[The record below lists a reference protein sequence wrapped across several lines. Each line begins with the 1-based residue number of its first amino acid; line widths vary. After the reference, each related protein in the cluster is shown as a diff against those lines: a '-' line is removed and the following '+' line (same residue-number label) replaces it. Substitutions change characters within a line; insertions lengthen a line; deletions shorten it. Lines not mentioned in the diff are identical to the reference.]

1 MSNDTAGP
9 ISKQTHFIIT
19 AAVTLATLMQTLDST
34 IANVALPHIQGALSG
49 TQAQIAW
56 VLTSYIIATAITIPF
71 TGWLATCIGRKRVFL
86 FSIAGFVITS
96 VMCGLSEDLPEIV
109 IFRFLQGAC
118 GASLMPLSQAVLLS
132 INSKE
137 NHGKAMALWGFG
149 ATMGSILGPLLGGF
163 LTENYNW
170 RWIFF
175 INIPI
180 GTLAFIG
187 LYCFMMESEKQKKI
201 FDFFGFTMLSFCIGA
216 FQLMLDRGTIK
227 DWFSSTEIIVE
238 ALISGVALYLLIIHT
253 MTREKTF
260 INLELF
266 KDRNF
271 TVGVILVFI
280 MYVAFFSTLA
290 LVPSMLQNELNY
302 PVIAT
307 GRIAA
312 TQGAGI
318 TIAMMLVGHVV
329 KHVDARYVIIM
340 GLSIV
345 AYSLWLMSHY
355 SLYMSPI
362 DTIIPGVIQGFG
374 VGFSYIA
381 LTTISFSNLKDNLRD
396 EGTAFFNLMRNLGCC
411 LGISIVEACLD
422 HNRQTIHASLA
433 QHISPLT
440 HEISTASITKMA
452 AINAMLNK
460 QASMIAY
467 LDDFYLLGFIT
478 LCVFP
483 LIFLLKKP
491 MQIKAAT
498 GIE

>member
-1 MSNDTAGP
+1 MNTGATAA

-19 AAVTLATLMQTLDST
+19 AAVTLATLMQTLDTT
-34 IANVALPHIQGALSG
+34 IANVALPHIQGSLSG
-49 TQAQIAW
+49 TQAQMAW

-137 NHGKAMALWGFG
+137 NSGKAMALWGFG
-149 ATMGSILGPLLGGF
+149 ATLGSVLGPLIGGY

-180 GTLAFIG
+180 GALAFIG
-187 LYCFMMESEKQKKI
+187 LYFFMSESEKNKKI
-201 FDFFGFTMLSFCIGA
+201 FDFFGFIMLSFCVGA
-216 FQLMLDRGTIK
+216 FQLMLDRGTLK

-238 ALISGVALYLLIIHT
+238 ALISGLALYLFLVHT
-253 MTREKTF
+253 LTRKKTF
-260 INLELF
+260 LNLELF

-271 TVGVILVFI
+271 TLGVILIFI

-290 LVPSMLQNELNY
+290 LMPSMIQTELNY
-302 PVIAT
+302 PVTTT
-307 GRIAA
+307 GMITA

-318 TIAMMLVGHVV
+318 TLSMLVVSRV
-329 KHVDARYVIIM
+329 IKLIDARYVIII
-340 GLSIV
+340 GLSMV

-355 SLYMSPI
+355 SLIMGPI
-362 DTIIPGVIQGFG
+362 DLIVPGVIQGFG

-381 LTTISFSNLKDNLRD
+381 LTTISFSNLKDELRD

-411 LGISIVEACLD
+411 LGISIVEACLE
-422 HNRQTIHASLA
+422 HNRQAAHATLV
-433 QHISPLT
+433 QYISPQLLLT
-440 HEISTASITKMA
+440 KSKAGIA
-452 AINAMLNK
+452 AINAMITG
-460 QASMIAY
+460 QATMIAY
-467 LDDFYLLGFIT
+467 IDDFYLLVFIT
-478 LCVFP
+478 LGVFP
-483 LIFLLKKP
+483 LILLLQKP
-491 MQIKAAT
+491 GQVKT
-498 GIE
+498 VKGIE

>member
-1 MSNDTAGP
+1 MTDSTGV
-9 ISKQTHFIIT
+9 ISKQTHFIMT

-71 TGWLATCIGRKRVFL
+71 TGWLATCIGRRRVFL
-86 FSIAGFVITS
+86 VSIAGFVVTS
-96 VMCGLSEDLPEIV
+96 MMCGLAEDLPEIV
-109 IFRFLQGAC
+109 IYRFLQGIC

-137 NHGKAMALWGFG
+137 NSGKAMALWGFG
-149 ATMGSILGPLLGGF
+149 ATIGTVLGPVIGGF

-187 LYCFMMESEKQKKI
+187 LYFFMAESSKQTKI
-201 FDFFGFTMLSFCIGA
+201 FDFFGFILLSLCVGA
-216 FQLMLDRGTIK
+216 FQLMLDRGSLK

-238 ALISGVALYLLIIHT
+238 ALISGLAFYLLLVHT

-271 TVGVILVFI
+271 TLGVILIFI
-280 MYVAFFSTLA
+280 MYIAFYSTLA
-290 LVPSMLQNELNY
+290 LMPSMIQSELNY
-302 PVIAT
+302 PVTTT
-307 GRIAA
+307 GMITA

-318 TIAMMLVGHVV
+318 TLSMLVVSRLI
-329 KHVDARYVIIM
+329 KLLDARYVIII
-340 GLSIV
+340 GLTMV
-345 AYSLWLMSHY
+345 TYSLWLMSHF
-355 SLYMSPI
+355 SFIMEPLDLI
-362 DTIIPGVIQGFG
+362 VPGIIQGFG

-381 LTTISFSNLKDNLRD
+381 LTTISFSNLKDSLRD

-411 LGISIVEACLD
+411 LGIAIVEACLE
-422 HNRQTIHASLA
+422 HNRQAAHASLV
-433 QHISPLT
+433 QYISPQVLLT
-440 HEISTASITKMA
+440 KSKAGIA
-452 AINAMLNK
+452 AIDAMIK
-460 QASMIAY
+460 DQAVMIAY
-467 LDDFYLLGFIT
+467 IDDFYLLVFIT
-478 LCVFP
+478 LGVFP
-483 LIFLLKKP
+483 LILLLKKTVSVK
-491 MQIKAAT
+491 IAT

>member
-1 MSNDTAGP
+1 MTESTAV
-9 ISKQTHFIIT
+9 ISKQTHFFIT

-34 IANVALPHIQGALSG
+34 IANVALPHIQGSLSG

-56 VLTSYIIATAITIPF
+56 VLTSYIIATAMTIPF
-71 TGWLATCIGRKRVFL
+71 TGWLATRIGRRRVFL
-86 FSIAGFVITS
+86 VSIAGFVITS
-96 VMCGLSEDLPEIV
+96 IMCGLAEDLPEIV
-109 IFRFLQGAC
+109 IFRFLQGAF

-137 NHGKAMALWGFG
+137 NSGKAMALWGFG
-149 ATMGSILGPLLGGF
+149 ATIGSVLGPVIGGY

-187 LYCFMMESEKQKKI
+187 LYFFMIESEKRTKI
-201 FDFFGFTMLSFCIGA
+201 FDFFGFILLSLCVGA
-216 FQLMLDRGTIK
+216 FQLMLDRGTLK

-238 ALISGVALYLLIIHT
+238 AVISGLAFYLLLVHT

-271 TVGVILVFI
+271 TLGVIVIFI

-290 LVPSMLQNELNY
+290 LMPSMIQAELNY
-302 PVIAT
+302 PVTTT
-307 GRIAA
+307 GVITA

-318 TIAMMLVGHVV
+318 TLSMITVSRVIKLI
-329 KHVDARYVIIM
+329 DARYVIIF
-340 GLSIV
+340 GLSMV
-345 AYSLWLMSHY
+345 TYSLWLMSHF
-355 SLYMSPI
+355 SLYMEPI
-362 DTIIPGVIQGFG
+362 DLIVPGVIQGFG

-381 LTTISFSNLKDNLRD
+381 LTTISFSNLHDHLRD

-411 LGISIVEACLD
+411 LGISIVEACLE
-422 HNRQTIHASLA
+422 HNRQAAHASLV
-433 QHISPLT
+433 QYISPQILLDKSKAG
-440 HEISTASITKMA
+440 IA
-452 AINAMLNK
+452 ALNAMITD

-467 LDDFYLLGFIT
+467 IDDFYLLMFIT
-478 LCVFP
+478 LGVFP
-483 LIFLLKKP
+483 LILLLKKTVSAKP
-491 MQIKAAT
+491 VT